1 MKRKAL
7 VIISSLVFVVAGVA
21 PVNAQY
27 VATPLELNPKI
38 GGCYLFTAKELDA
51 ASPLTNPIP
60 CAKTH
65 NAETYWV
72 ARWPLKLAPTRYTDD
87 LIHDAAEK
95 ICLGAWDFPL
105 RADLNYWGYFVPSP
119 SQWVKGA
126 RWLRCDALA
135 QKSQK
140 GTFSQQYV
148 LWQGNPA
155 LNNGFIARNSK
166 SGLNG

>member
-72 ARWPLKLAPTRYTDD
+72 AQWPLKLAPTRYTDD
-87 LIHDAAEK
+87 LIYDAAKK
-95 ICLGAWDFPL
+95 ICLRAWDFTDK
-105 RADLNYWGYFVPSP
+105 ADLNYWGFFQPSP
-119 SQWVKGA
+119 SQWAKGA
-126 RWLRCDALA
+126 RWLRCDALV
-135 QKSQK
+135 QKSEK
-140 GTFSQQYV
+140 GTFSEQYRQWKGSAV
-148 LWQGNPA
+148 LND
-155 LNNGFIARNSK
+155 GFINRSYF
-166 SGLNG
+166 